1 MKTFYGSN
9 RPDAPGWKQ
18 DRNRRSTESERD
30 LWDGGERTRTGL
42 GAVMGRISG
51 NLELFE
57 FEGTAE
63 VYERSVATEP
73 LTCTRPVTDGSA
85 PVRW

>member
-1 MKTFYGSN
+1 
-9 RPDAPGWKQ
+9 
-18 DRNRRSTESERD
+18 
-30 LWDGGERTRTGL
+30 
-42 GAVMGRISG
+42 MGRISG

-63 VYERSVATEP
+63 VYEQSVATEP